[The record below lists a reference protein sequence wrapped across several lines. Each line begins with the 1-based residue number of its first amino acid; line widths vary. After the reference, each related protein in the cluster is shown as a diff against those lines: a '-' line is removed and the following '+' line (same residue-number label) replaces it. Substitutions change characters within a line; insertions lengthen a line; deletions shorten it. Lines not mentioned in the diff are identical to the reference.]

1 MSIRNRAAPPNYTH
15 PLVGRGCHW
24 LDKDGRVT
32 WQGCVAA
39 NLHDGYFL
47 IQLTDLVT
55 GAITQQVAV
64 NLSEMALKAAA
75 GYTTKGG
82 IVFYSDPAEMK
93 AYYDAVLSKI
103 PKPK

>member
-1 MSIRNRAAPPNYTH
+1 MNMRNRTAPPNYAH

-24 LDKDGRVT
+24 LDSAGRAT

-39 NLHDGYFL
+39 NLNDGYFL
-47 IQLTDLVT
+47 IQLTDWVT
-55 GAITQQVAV
+55 GTASQEVIV
-64 NLSEMALKAAA
+64 NLSELALKAAA
-75 GYTTKGG
+75 GYSTKGG
-82 IVFYSDPAEMK
+82 IVFYASVQEAK